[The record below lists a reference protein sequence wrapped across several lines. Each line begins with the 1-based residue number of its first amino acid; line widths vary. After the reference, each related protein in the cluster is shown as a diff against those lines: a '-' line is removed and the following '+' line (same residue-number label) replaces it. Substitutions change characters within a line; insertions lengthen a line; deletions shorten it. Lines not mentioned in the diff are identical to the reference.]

1 MGIFDFFKKK
11 KTELKGEEKPNKSED
26 SKPKEEVKPS
36 ELDASSPSESLEGK
50 TIVITGVFENHSRD
64 ELKKMI
70 ESKGGKA
77 SSSVSKN
84 TAFILSGSNMGPKK
98 KHQAEEL
105 DIKIISEDEFI
116 KQYISG
122 AEKKLD
128 VETEK
133 NKEIIRTYDHDGN
146 LITECPATK
155 VKCQACDGSGK
166 SPGKTYCIQS
176 CESGYETNL
185 NGLFKEW
192 FANGRL
198 RKKCNYENDIC
209 LFLEEYHLNG
219 TMVRKG
225 GYEVYKTEY
234 GTDTRETGVWEYF
247 DAKNG
252 QKINKEDYVSK
263 WYENLPDEFKYFE
276 DKEEDEEG
284 GVEKFWQ
291 VCDYN
296 VIVYKNEKV
305 IAEGYIEFDLY
316 ENIWLNED
324 QGYDR
329 EADGAVLIID
339 GKQVDHDDFDNVELI
354 TERETE
360 RYCDSDYASDAF
372 EMFINSMTSK

>member
-77 SSSVSKN
+77 SSSVTKN

-98 KHQAEEL
+98 KLQAEEL
-105 DIKIISEDEFI
+105 GIEIIGEDEFI
-116 KQYISG
+116 KQFISEG
-122 AEKKLD
+122 EKQLE
-128 VETEK
+128 VETEE
-133 NKEIIRTYDHDGN
+133 NKEIKRTY
-146 LITECPATK
+146 
-155 VKCQACDGSGK
+155 
-166 SPGKTYCIQS
+166 
-176 CESGYETNL
+176 
-185 NGLFKEW
+185 
-192 FANGRL
+192 FANGQL
-198 RKKCNYENDIC
+198 RKKCIYENDIC

-354 TERETE
+354 TERGLE
-360 RYCDSDYASDAF
+360 RYCDYDYASDAF
-372 EMFINSMTSK
+372 ENLINSITSKA